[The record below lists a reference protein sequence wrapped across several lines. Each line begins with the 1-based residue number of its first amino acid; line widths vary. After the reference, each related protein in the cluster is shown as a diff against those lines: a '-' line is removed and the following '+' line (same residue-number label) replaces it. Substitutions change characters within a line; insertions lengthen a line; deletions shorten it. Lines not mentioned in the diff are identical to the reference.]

1 MALTAPTYFGKYV
14 LFRKI
19 ATGGMAELYL
29 ATNTELKHVE
39 RLIAIKRLLPHLAD
53 EETFVQSFIDEA
65 RLAAALRHQNIV
77 QIYDCG
83 TTEGSYYIEMEY
95 LLGKD
100 LTQVLNKAK
109 LNAQPLGLAYA
120 LFIVA
125 QICLGLAYAHKRKD
139 AQGKP
144 LNIIHRDVSPQNIV
158 ITYEGNVKMV
168 DFGIAKAA
176 TQSTKTQVGMI
187 KGKLA
192 YMSPEQAEGQAIDH
206 RSDIFSLGI
215 ILYELV
221 TARRMFPDEDTLK
234 LLTLV
239 RRAEFE
245 PPEQVNKD
253 LPPPLYA
260 ILHKSLAKEP
270 EQRYQ
275 FADEMLTDL
284 EECMHHL
291 PTWPTSRGLSQYMHQ
306 LFAEESEDQPLTHSL
321 PPRVLDVK
329 ETPAKSKR
337 PWLRYA
343 AVAQAVL
350 ILGLGA
356 LLFLRDT
363 PPIAPDMANLQAQ
376 LKQAQDSLQRH
387 EREARQRQQ
396 EVTAVQQEAQAA
408 RTESQQW
415 QARYQEATQQLQQV
429 QADLDRVQAE
439 ATATRTRLEAEVA
452 QRTTEGS
459 QAQARYERLR
469 QQWEA
474 GKQGQ
479 GQSEEQRLP
488 ETLQQQQAQESEKRG
503 MEALTEGRCE
513 EAAEHFQTAL
523 ALDSSREEPL
533 KKSLARALQCQAS
546 SLMDKKQLEKAEVLL
561 LESVKLDA
569 ASVEGYHQ
577 LGNLYYEQEN
587 YSKAAANYLEAA
599 GLDPKRH
606 NSLFNLGLSYMKLKK
621 NEEAE
626 TVFDP
631 VVKLNPS
638 YIDEAYFMLARSQNN
653 QGQYEKCRKNLQWVH
668 KNYPQH
674 ESAKIYRCEPRYKDR

>member
-109 LNAQPLGLAYA
+109 LNAQPLSLAYA

-125 QICLGLAYAHKRKD
+125 QICLGLDYAHKRKD

-376 LKQAQDSLQRH
+376 LKQARWEVETGQQRRVQLEAQGGERRTVSSGTSGKPGSGSRRSLLSSRRHRQHAQRVSSGRRVIRRPRNSFSRSRQTSIGSRLRRRPRAPGSKPKSPNARP
-387 EREARQRQQ
+387 REARH
-396 EVTAVQQEAQAA
+396 
-408 RTESQQW
+408 
-415 QARYQEATQQLQQV
+415 
-429 QADLDRVQAE
+429 
-439 ATATRTRLEAEVA
+439 RLGTSGSASNGKRGNKA
-452 QRTTEGS
+452 KGS
-459 QAQARYERLR
+459 QRSSACRKPYSGSSKPRRARSVA
-469 QQWEA
+469 W
-474 GKQGQ
+474 KH
-479 GQSEEQRLP
+479 SQR
-488 ETLQQQQAQESEKRG
+488 
-503 MEALTEGRCE
+503 
-513 EAAEHFQTAL
+513 
-523 ALDSSREEPL
+523 D
-533 KKSLARALQCQAS
+533 
-546 SLMDKKQLEKAEVLL
+546 
-561 LESVKLDA
+561 
-569 ASVEGYHQ
+569 
-577 LGNLYYEQEN
+577 
-587 YSKAAANYLEAA
+587 
-599 GLDPKRH
+599 
-606 NSLFNLGLSYMKLKK
+606 
-621 NEEAE
+621 
-626 TVFDP
+626 
-631 VVKLNPS
+631 VVKRLQSISKQPW
-638 YIDEAYFMLARSQNN
+638 LLTAR
-653 QGQYEKCRKNLQWVH
+653 GKNH
-668 KNYPQH
+668 
-674 ESAKIYRCEPRYKDR
+674 